1 MTTLRSFVRTMQRGS
16 VRALA
21 AVAPHAAERL
31 VVDRFATPARRPAP
45 AHTPLGESWTLRS
58 GGRDVAV
65 YTAGNGPRVLFV
77 HGWEGSAL
85 DFGSLST
92 VFRAAGF
99 GVVAFD
105 HPAHGRSAGKQTTLP
120 EMARVVMDVA
130 RATGPFIAVVGHS
143 LGASAALLALGNGL
157 AARAAALI
165 APPRDARYFLRL
177 LSNAMGLSE
186 ARTMGAIA
194 LLERRVGKLGAL
206 ETDRIAR
213 RIRVPGLVLHDRGD
227 RYVPFSHGEAI
238 AAAWP
243 GARFVPTT
251 GLGHRRGLEAPHVQA
266 EILNFVE
273 QALVTA

>member
-1 MTTLRSFVRTMQRGS
+1 MTLERAS

-21 AVAPHAAERL
+21 AVAPQAVERL
-31 VVDRFATPARRPAP
+31 AVARFATPVRRENPARMPR
-45 AHTPLGESWTLRS
+45 GETWTLHS

-85 DFGSLST
+85 DFASLST

-99 GVVAFD
+99 GVVSFD
-105 HPAHGRSAGKQTTLP
+105 HPAHGRSAGTQTTLP
-120 EMARVVMDVA
+120 EMARAVLDVA
-130 RATGPFIAVVGHS
+130 RATGPFAAVVGHS
-143 LGASAALLALGNGL
+143 LGAAAALLALGNGL

-177 LSNAMGLSE
+177 LTNAMGLSE

-194 LLERRVGKLGAL
+194 LLERRTGKLSGL
-206 ETDRIAR
+206 ETDKIAR
-213 RIRVPGLVLHDRGD
+213 RILVPGLVLHDRGD

-243 GARFVPTT
+243 GARLVPLS
-251 GLGHRRGLEAPHVQA
+251 GLGHRRGLDAPHVHA

-273 QALVTA
+273 KTLVTA